1 MKLPNNREDRAPTLV
16 TKWKFQ
22 YLKWLISDLIVD
34 PKGSMGTSKQP
45 RLLPRSL
52 FENWQQESIVED
64 NTSTVVQLF
73 TLHRESTL
81 VPTYSLDPY
90 GPVLLGAE
98 CTLHSTY
105 PRRKVNTNP
114 ALTYDDV
121 LPAIYTRPTVAQSC
135 GSTQLISGLSSGPFY
150 QLELLDAAWMSK
162 NLRVDNPGT

>member
-1 MKLPNNREDRAPTLV
+1 LTQKVPWEPPNNPGYCQGHFSKIDSKNLL
-16 TKWKFQ
+16 
-22 YLKWLISDLIVD
+22 LKTIPPL
-34 PKGSMGTSKQP
+34 
-45 RLLPRSL
+45 
-52 FENWQQESIVED
+52 
-64 NTSTVVQLF
+64 LF